1 VFEFRFMLRKSAACT
16 IGALALLGV
25 EGIAPVSSSA
35 TTLPAGTSFSYT
47 GADQTYAVPSNVCA
61 VTIYVAGAEGGTDYN
76 GGAGGAGGVGSATV
90 PVTPG
95 STLAVV
101 VGSIGGFGYIPV
113 PNGVMGNKPSAVYG
127 GGGAGTQSSGSGG
140 GLSGVYDG
148 KSALVIA
155 GGGGG
160 AGALDA
166 DPVGGAGGNVNQPG
180 AAGDPTT
187 YGMPSNASGGEG
199 GTLMAGGAG
208 GVGDP
213 NAPGTSGASGNGGSG
228 GSTGR
233 EGGGGGGGGY
243 FGGGGG
249 GGSSM
254 MGMPEFGDDSGSGG
268 GGGSGFAASNATNV
282 STTWAGH
289 SGRGNGAVEIDP
301 STVCSVTNVGIFAYG
316 QSTLSATV
324 KAQLVTQAKAIKA
337 KGYTTLSI
345 HGYANPGAPSQLGT
359 ARANAAAQFLTT
371 QLRSLNVVLTS
382 AIAISSSNTAA
393 FSKNHGLDGSGDN
406 CVVVT
411 AS

>member
-1 VFEFRFMLRKSAACT
+1 MSAIAAMAFLGAEGILSPLNSSAA
-16 IGALALLGV
+16 
-25 EGIAPVSSSA
+25 
-35 TTLPAGTSFSYT
+35 TLPTGTSFSFT
-47 GADQTYAVPSNVCA
+47 GSDQTYVVPSNVCA
-61 VTIYVAGAEGGTDYN
+61 VTIYVAGSEGGTDYN
-76 GGAGGAGGVGSATV
+76 GGIGGVGGVGSATV

-95 STLAVV
+95 STLSVV
-101 VGSIGGFGYIPV
+101 VGSLGGFGFIGYS
-113 PNGVMGNKPSAVYG
+113 GNTPGAVYG

-187 YGMPSNASGGEG
+187 YGRPSNASGGEG

-213 NAPGTSGASGNGGSG
+213 NAPGTAGTSGNGGSG

-254 MGMPEFGDDSGSGG
+254 EGIPEFGDDSGSGG

-301 STVCSVTNVGIFAYG
+301 FTACSVANIGTFAYG
-316 QSTLSATV
+316 RSALSATM
-324 KAQLVTQAKAIKA
+324 KTQLIAQAKAIKA
-337 KGYTTLSI
+337 QGFRTLSI
-345 HGYANPGAPSQLGT
+345 HGYANPGAPGQLSV
-359 ARANAAAQFLTT
+359 ARATAAAQFLTT
-371 QLRSLNVVLTS
+371 QLQSLNVTLSS
-382 AIAISSSNTAA
+382 AISTSGSNTAK

>member
-1 VFEFRFMLRKSAACT
+1 MLRLRFALKRSAV
-16 IGALALLGV
+16 GAIAAMALLGA
-25 EGIAPVSSSA
+25 EGILSPLASSA
-35 TTLPAGTSFSYT
+35 ATLPAGTSFSYT
-47 GADQTYAVPSNVCA
+47 GSGQTYAVPSNVCA
-61 VTIYVAGAEGGTDYN
+61 VTIYVAGGEGGTDYN
-76 GGAGGAGGVGSATV
+76 GGLGGVGGVGSATV
-90 PVTPG
+90 LVTPG
-95 STLAVV
+95 STLSVV
-101 VGSIGGFGYIPV
+101 VGSIGGFGYI
-113 PNGVMGNKPSAVYG
+113 GYSGNTPGAVYG
-127 GGGAGTQSSGSGG
+127 GGGAGTGASGSGG

-148 KSALVIA
+148 TSALVIA

-187 YGMPSNASGGEG
+187 YGMGSNASGGDG

-213 NAPGTSGASGNGGSG
+213 NAPGTAGTSGNGGAG

-254 MGMPEFGDDSGSGG
+254 MGMPMWGDDSGSGG

-282 STTWAGH
+282 STEWKGH

-301 STVCSVTNVGIFAYG
+301 FTMCSVSNVGNFGYG
-316 QSTLSATV
+316 RSILSVAIKTQLVAQATAM
-324 KAQLVTQAKAIKA
+324 KAQ
-337 KGYTTLSI
+337 GYTTLSI
-345 HGYANPGAPSQLGT
+345 HGYANPGAPSQLSL

-371 QLRSLNVVLTS
+371 QLRSLNVTLSS
-382 AIAISSSNTAA
+382 AISISGSNTAK